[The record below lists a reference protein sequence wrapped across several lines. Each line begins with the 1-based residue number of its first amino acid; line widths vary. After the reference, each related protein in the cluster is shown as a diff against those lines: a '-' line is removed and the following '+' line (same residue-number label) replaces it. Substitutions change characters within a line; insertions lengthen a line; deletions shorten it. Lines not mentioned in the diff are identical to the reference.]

1 MKSLTYA
8 FPCLSA
14 NVRATVNPT
23 TYCLLTTLIFS
34 ASSVSA
40 QASTDDGAQ
49 IQAANKKL
57 ERILV
62 QAQKTSQNLQDVP
75 VAVTALSGQDMAD
88 TVSRDMFD
96 LQNYV
101 PAFGAFQNQSVTNSG
116 FSIRGIGT
124 ASQNFGFESSVGLYV
139 DGVYRSRQNA
149 LISDLVDIESI
160 EVLRGPQ
167 GTLFGK
173 NTAAGAMTVSTVA
186 PSHGERNGFAEAIIG
201 NDNLVRLS
209 AGSSFS
215 LIDDILAMRVSGFSS
230 QGDGFITDEA
240 RGQTLNNRNRS
251 AVKAQ
256 LFYTPTEN
264 VSVRLIADYGE
275 LDERCCGAL
284 TFQNNIQA
292 NDIAGKFGTDAL
304 LLQPPFNATI
314 YGRDDFYNYKTSL
327 SQTPLSKMKDKG
339 LSVQVDVALN
349 KAWDFVSISAYR
361 AFDSLDTVDTDFSD
375 ADLLTATND
384 ARQQSFSQEVRL
396 HYSSDDIRG
405 LIGAYFYSQN
415 LDLTFDTT
423 TQNDFSVF
431 FNAAAPDLLPLANA
445 INELS
450 AITSGFIAP
459 AAVPAPSGTAF
470 VHSANQEQ
478 DSIAVFSQFDWLL
491 NRNFTLT
498 TGLRYTREEKSID
511 GAYDERGPGIDGL
524 SQNPAQWPNI
534 ERAVQGLQDISA
546 ALTTGQAPSAESL
559 NAIAPFQQAGWGY
572 FFLGSAAV
580 MPRPDLNEQL
590 DDSQLTGTVKLA
602 YHPNDNTLT
611 YASLATGYKAGGTNT
626 DRILPSLSPLF
637 DAEKSRSAEIGIKH
651 DFEEYGVRVNAA
663 AHYTQISDFQAATF
677 TGTGFN
683 LQNAGDIIVKGVE
696 LEATWLVTENTEL
709 HAVASRTLANFD
721 EFERGTCWVAYTWH
735 TGIDDPGRANP
746 SDPFCARDGDRVGFE
761 PQNSLS
767 LMLNHYFEV
776 GNYPAS
782 ASIDY
787 QYTGD
792 VFLDDANDPYKYS
805 DDFSLFNIRLSFTI
819 PQWDSEVIAW
829 SRNVF
834 DEEYVARSG
843 FDVPVQTGKVMA
855 YPGAP
860 RSFGVTF
867 RKSF

>member
-8 FPCLSA
+8 LPCLSA
-14 NVRATVNPT
+14 NLRATINPI
-23 TYCLLTTLIFS
+23 TYCILTTLVF
-34 ASSVSA
+34 SVSA

-49 IQAANKKL
+49 VQAANKTL
-57 ERILV
+57 ERIIV
-62 QAQKTSQNLQDVP
+62 QAQKTSQNLQEVP
-75 VAVTALSGQDMAD
+75 VAVTALSGQDIVE

-124 ASQNFGFESSVGLYV
+124 SSQNFGFESSVGLYV

-173 NTAAGAMTVSTVA
+173 NTAAGAMTLTTVA
-186 PSHGERNGFAEAIIG
+186 PSHNERDGFAEAIIG
-201 NDNLVRLS
+201 NDDLVRLS

-230 QGDGFITDEA
+230 HGDGFITEENNS
-240 RGQTLNNRNRS
+240 RTLNNRNRS

-256 LFYTPTEN
+256 LLYTPTTDI
-264 VSVRLIADYGE
+264 SVRLIADYGE

-314 YGRDDFYNYKTSL
+314 YGREDFYNYKTSL
-327 SQTPLSKMKDKG
+327 SQTPLSKMEDKG
-339 LSVQVDVALN
+339 LSVQVDLALN
-349 KAWDFVSISAYR
+349 NAWNFVSISAYR

-375 ADLLTATND
+375 ANLLTATND

-396 HYSSDDIRG
+396 HYSSDDVRG
-405 LIGAYFYSQN
+405 LIGAYYYSQN

-423 TQNDFSVF
+423 TQDDFSVF

-445 INELS
+445 INEFS
-450 AITSGFIAP
+450 AVTSGFIAP
-459 AAVPAPSGTAF
+459 AAAPAPSGTAF
-470 VHSANQEQ
+470 VHTANQEQ

-511 GAYDERGPGIDGL
+511 GAYDEQGPGIDGL

-534 ERAVQGLQDISA
+534 GLAVQGLQDIAA
-546 ALTTGQAPSAESL
+546 ALTNGQAPSVESL
-559 NAIAPFQQAGWGY
+559 SAIAPFQQAGWGY

-580 MPRPDLNEQL
+580 MPRPELNEQL

-602 YHPNDNTLT
+602 YHPTDNTLT

-626 DRILPSLSPLF
+626 DRIFPSLSPLF

-651 DFEEYGVRVNAA
+651 DFEEHDIRVNAA
-663 AHYTQISDFQAATF
+663 VHYTQISDFQATTF

-696 LEATWLVTENTEL
+696 FEATWLVTENTEL
-709 HAVASRTLANFD
+709 HAIASRTLANFD
-721 EFERGTCWVAYTWH
+721 EFKRGTCWVAYTWH
-735 TGIDDPGRANP
+735 TGIDDPGRVNP

-767 LMLNHYFEV
+767 LMLNHYFEL

-805 DDFSLFNIRLSFTI
+805 DDFSLFNIRVSFTI
-819 PQWDSEVIAW
+819 PQWDSEIIAW

-843 FDVPVQTGKVMA
+843 FDVPVQTGKIMA

>member
-1 MKSLTYA
+1 MKSFTYA
-8 FPCLSA
+8 LPCLSA
-14 NVRATVNPT
+14 NVRATVNPI

-34 ASSVSA
+34 ASSVGA

-49 IQAANKKL
+49 IQVANKNL
-57 ERILV
+57 ERIIV

-173 NTAAGAMTVSTVA
+173 NTAAGAITVSTVA

-230 QGDGFITDEA
+230 HGDGFITDEA
-240 RGQTLNNRNRS
+240 SGQTLNNRNRS

-256 LFYTPTEN
+256 LLYTPTEN

-314 YGRDDFYNYKTSL
+314 YGREDFYNYKTSL
-327 SQTPLSKMKDKG
+327 SQAPLSKMEDKG

-349 KAWDFVSISAYR
+349 NAWDLVSISAYR

-405 LIGAYFYSQN
+405 LIGAYYYSQN

-423 TQNDFSVF
+423 TQDDFSVF

-450 AITSGFIAP
+450 EITSGFIAP

-478 DSIAVFSQFDWLL
+478 DSIAVFSQIDWLL

-498 TGLRYTREEKSID
+498 TGLRHTREEKSID

-534 ERAVQGLQDISA
+534 GRAVQGLQDIAA
-546 ALTTGQAPSAESL
+546 ALTVGQAPSAESL

-602 YHPNDNTLT
+602 YHPNVNTLT

-651 DFEEYGVRVNAA
+651 DFKEHGIRVNAA
-663 AHYTQISDFQAATF
+663 AHYTQISDFQATTF

-696 LEATWLVTENTEL
+696 LEATWLVTEITEL

-721 EFERGTCWVAYTWH
+721 EFKRGTCWVAYTWH

-746 SDPFCARDGDRVGFE
+746 SAPFCARDGDRVGFE